1 MAPRKKEAMK
11 KFYKK
16 KIYSYT
22 QFFRAMV
29 CFFNTL
35 PYLSKAKKMKLINKQ
50 FIERIMLAVTE
61 VNGCSLCSYQH
72 TKIALKSGLTTQ
84 EIQALLEGETK
95 GLKQDEVIGVLFGK
109 HVADQNGLFD
119 QVYLSRVIKEY
130 GKDKAYGVLG
140 AIRVIMFTNIMGIA
154 IGIIVDTLS
163 GHSKKLSLFAYAFGL
178 LLFMIFALPL
188 AFVVSVGLKL
198 SNNERLI
205 FGYES

>member
-1 MAPRKKEAMK
+1 MR

-29 CFFNTL
+29 CLFNTL
-35 PYLSKAKKMKLINKQ
+35 PYLSNAKRKKLLNKQ

-72 TKIALKSGLTTQ
+72 TKIALKSGLTTK
-84 EIQALLEGETK
+84 EIQALLDGDTQ
-95 GLKQDEVIGVLFGK
+95 GLHQNEVIGVLFGK

-119 QVYLSRVIKEY
+119 QDYLTRVIKEY
-130 GKDKAYGVLG
+130 GQEKAYGVLG
-140 AIRVIMFTNIMGIA
+140 AIRIIMFTNIMGIA
-154 IGIIVDTLS
+154 IGIIVDTFKGES
-163 GHSKKLSLFAYAFGL
+163 RKISLFVYAIGAL
-178 LLFMIFALPL
+178 IFMIVALPV
-188 AFVVSVGLKL
+188 AFIVSIVIKALNK
-198 SNNERLI
+198 ERLI